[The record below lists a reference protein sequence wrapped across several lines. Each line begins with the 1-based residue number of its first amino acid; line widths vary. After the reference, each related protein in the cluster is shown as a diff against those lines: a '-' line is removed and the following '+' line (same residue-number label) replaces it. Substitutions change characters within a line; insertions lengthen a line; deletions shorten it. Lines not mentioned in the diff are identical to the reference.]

1 MSFFF
6 AFFESSAQRCQSS
19 WELGHGINSWCHFGC
34 VTNPPNRVV
43 PQQHTLAI
51 SVSAGQHCTRLP
63 QSLTGGRGLSS
74 PAASTRGGL
83 GGGSANSAPAA
94 LRLPGRGSRFHGRFS
109 SKHASWEGSCVCR
122 GETSWSFLRARPHPE
137 EGGWFSLPSRP
148 GPQGAGICQACLEPA
163 SYSNCPP
170 RLGLLHPCVT
180 LFVFLWIYHGYPKSF
195 LLKSPTWIS
204 AVSTLLF
211 ISTIMGLSWSS
222 VYISICSFISLCFIS
237 HSSKSG
243 FLELR
248 LLRSSYVVWHP
259 RWTFF
264 SFGRVCRVACC
275 CSEKLWVDAST
286 LASFSWRL
294 SSLVGAWRQAGQC
307 LVPAW

>member
-1 MSFFF
+1 MGLTLGVILAASQIPQT
-6 AFFESSAQRCQSS
+6 EWSPSSTHWPSQCLRVSTAC
-19 WELGHGINSWCHFGC
+19 GC
-34 VTNPPNRVV
+34 LSLSRV
-43 PQQHTLAI
+43 AG
-51 SVSAGQHCTRLP
+51 VSAHLQPRLAV
-63 QSLTGGRGLSS
+63 GW
-74 PAASTRGGL
+74 